1 MCSLVDGAFIPVED
15 DDSASVGTVSSSTT
29 DSALCKKCKVAEP
42 NLTLRKKD
50 NYCAQCFLS
59 SSKHKFRATLGKH
72 KIMKIDEKVL
82 VSFQGK
88 YERISFACIKR
99 FLDFER
105 PHNVRDM

>member
-88 YERISFACIKR
+88 YERISFACIVYNIANA
-99 FLDFER
+99 LIM
-105 PHNVRDM
+105 V